1 MGLSDPDQWSGSP
14 ASLFPCNAID
24 MKPIKL
30 LGLALLCLLSGS
42 CYAQISVSPSIVDFS
57 GGSLDSAYTLSD
69 STFCK
74 GSVIAVRGSNFAS
87 TAFGETFDSISVNLG
102 GLPCILRQT
111 TFSPFGNND
120 EILFEIPRH
129 YQVDTCLQLSLS
141 KHTSDTAVQYTY
153 QTLDT
158 LCLIGDLVELAYP
171 DSSFCIGD
179 ANPIPLIFLS
189 TDSSGVFSSP
199 ILNLLS
205 NGEILLHLGT
215 VGEDIP
221 LTYTTTHPVCPDTAQ
236 RSIDLRTRMTAM
248 VAISGS
254 QSASYCPSG
263 VVLADTSLFFPKGG
277 RFTCSD
283 SNLVVLDDSLGLFD
297 LTNTPPGNYYLK
309 YGVEAPCFDTASLHI
324 EVLQPDS
331 VAVTYPVL
339 YQGSFQPVCQNEAS
353 IVPLFQAGLSGGS
366 FAALPN
372 TLSLD
377 SNGVIDPIL
386 SQPGNYA
393 ITYVSAGNCP
403 DTVIAALNL
412 RIDSIPDAGFS
423 LIPSTVCGDD
433 SFLSIDTLNIVGGV
447 FNIWQD
453 SLIHTANTPAIPV
466 SGVLPPNQSYLI
478 QHIVQ
483 GSGNCADTAY
493 DYVTVVQVGDP
504 SFAYAPSFYCFGDND
519 PVPIISG
526 IGGGIFQALTQ
537 GTSLDSIGR
546 LDLNASGAGVHVVQY
561 TTPGACPD
569 SLCDTITINNS
580 VNAFFAYPASA
591 FCSTDSNPV
600 PQIASQGGVFS
611 GNIQGIVLDSMS
623 GEINLGSSQPGLYEV
638 QYSFVGT
645 CQTSFSTTI
654 QILDFPGLPQL
665 QYPADSFC
673 RDSVPPIPALN
684 TDSAGIF
691 IGSLGVSFL
700 NPLEGSLDLS
710 NIPAG
715 GPYTVRY
722 DIGNPCAI
730 DPIDTFYIAAKPNL
744 SIHYPK
750 AEACVG
756 DPNTSP
762 LIELTPVFALHS
774 LGFSSQAGLVMD
786 SAGTIYPNHSQPGHY
801 QITYQTGN
809 YCPAKATTELSV
821 YPKPQGTRL
830 TIEPDTILCEGDG
843 FAASLTATDGISFS
857 FLLNSILIDST
868 FYRIEKVSAQ
878 DNDVLAGIIENAFG
892 CRDTLFRSFEVKPRP
907 MLQINPPSGTVMDVG
922 DQTIT
927 LNTSLS
933 NTTAHW
939 RLWYYGSI
947 DDSGQVASFG
957 PTLPNRISFDM
968 TAQGLD
974 PARYTLEILPSAEG
988 CDGDTLFADYMV
1000 LEDRFF
1006 IPEVFTPNGDGQ
1018 NDEWRVFWQD
1028 GTIPTG
1034 FEMVLFNRSGG
1045 EVHRMDAAGSWD
1057 GGRVP
1062 DGVYWWRLSDVKKQE
1077 LQTGGLTIRRK

>member
-1 MGLSDPDQWSGSP
+1 
-14 ASLFPCNAID
+14 

-30 LGLALLCLLSGS
+30 LGVALLCLLSGS
-42 CYAQISVSPSIVDFS
+42 CYAQISVNPVLVDFNGS
-57 GGSLDSAYTLSD
+57 GLDSTYTLSD

-87 TAFGETFDSISVNLG
+87 TAFGETFDSLSVNLG
-102 GLPCILRQT
+102 GLVCTIRQT
-111 TFSPFGNND
+111 SFSPFGNND
-120 EILFEIPRH
+120 EILFEVPR
-129 YQVDTCLQLSLS
+129 QFQNDTCLQLSFI
-141 KHTSDTAVQYTY
+141 KHTSDTAFQYAY
-153 QTLDT
+153 QGLDT
-158 LCLIGDLVELAYP
+158 LCLIGDLVELVYS

-179 ANPIPLIFLS
+179 TNPKPLAFHS
-189 TDSSGVFSSP
+189 TDSNGVFSSP
-199 ILNLLS
+199 HLNLLS

-221 LTYTTTHPVCPDTAQ
+221 LAYTTTHPVCPDTAQ

-248 VAISGS
+248 VTISGS
-254 QSASYCPSG
+254 LSVSYCPYG
-263 VVLADTSLFFPKGG
+263 VVLADTSSFFPKGG

-283 SNLVVLDDSLGLFD
+283 PNLVVLDDSLGLFD
-297 LTNTPPGNYYLK
+297 LANTPPGNYNLK
-309 YGVEAPCFDTASLHI
+309 YGVAAPCFDSASLHL
-324 EVLQPDS
+324 EVLEPDS
-331 VAVTYPVL
+331 VAITYPVP
-339 YQGSFQPVCQNEAS
+339 YQGNFQPVCQNEAP
-353 IVPLFQAGLSGGS
+353 IVPLFQTGLSGGD
-366 FAALPN
+366 FFALPN
-372 TLSLD
+372 TLFLD

-386 SQPGNYA
+386 SQPGNYV
-393 ITYVSAGNCP
+393 ITYVSAGVCP

-412 RIDSIPDAGFS
+412 RIDSIPDAGFN
-423 LIPSTVCGDD
+423 LIPTEACGTD
-433 SFLSIDTLNIVGGV
+433 SFLSIDTFNTAGGI
-447 FNIWQD
+447 FNIWQGN
-453 SLIHTANTPAIPV
+453 LIHTANTPVIPV
-466 SGVLPPNQSYLI
+466 AGVLLPNQSYLI
-478 QHIVQ
+478 QHVLA
-483 GSGNCADTAY
+483 GNGNCADTAY
-493 DYVTVVQVGDP
+493 DYLTVVEVGDP

-526 IGGGIFQALTQ
+526 IGGGIFQALTP
-537 GTSLDSIGR
+537 GTGLDSIGR
-546 LDLNASGAGVHVVQY
+546 LDLNASGAGVHIVQY

-569 SLCDTITINNS
+569 SLRDTVTVNNS

-591 FCSTDSNPV
+591 FCTQDSNPI

-611 GNIQGIVLDSMS
+611 GNIIGIVLDSVS
-623 GEINLGSSQPGLYEV
+623 GEINLNDSQPGLYEV
-638 QYSFVGT
+638 QYSFTGT
-645 CQTSFSTTI
+645 CQTSFSTTV
-654 QILDFPGLPQL
+654 QILDFPGLPL
-665 QYPADSFC
+665 LEYPADSFC
-673 RDSVPPIPALN
+673 RDSVPPLPALN
-684 TDSAGIF
+684 TDSTGIF

-722 DIGNPCAI
+722 DIANPCAV

-762 LIELTPVFALHS
+762 TLELTPVFALHS

-786 SAGTIYPNHSQPGHY
+786 STGTIYPSHSQPGYY
-801 QITYQTGN
+801 QITCQTGN
-809 YCPAKATTELSV
+809 FCPAIATTELTV

-830 TIEPDTILCEGDG
+830 AIEPDTVLCEGDS

-857 FLLNSILIDST
+857 FLLNDNLIDST
-868 FYRIEKVSAQ
+868 FYRIERASAQ
-878 DNDVLAGIIENAFG
+878 DNDVLTGIIENAFG
-892 CRDTLFRSFEVKPRP
+892 CRDTLYRSFEVKPRP
-907 MLQINPPSGTVMDVG
+907 TLGIFPPSGTVMDIG
-922 DQTIT
+922 DQAIT
-927 LNTSLS
+927 LNTSIS

-939 RLWYYGSI
+939 RLWYYGSV

-968 TAQGLD
+968 APQGLD
-974 PARYTLEILPSAEG
+974 PARYTLEILPSTEG
-988 CDGDTLFADYMV
+988 CDGDTMLVDYTV
-1000 LEDRFF
+1000 LEERFF

-1018 NDEWRVFWQD
+1018 NDEWRVVWQD

-1034 FEMVLFNRSGG
+1034 YQMVVFNRAGG

-1062 DGVYWWRLSDVKKQE
+1062 DGVYWWRLSGKQKE
-1077 LQTGGLTIRRK
+1077 QLQTGGLTIRRR